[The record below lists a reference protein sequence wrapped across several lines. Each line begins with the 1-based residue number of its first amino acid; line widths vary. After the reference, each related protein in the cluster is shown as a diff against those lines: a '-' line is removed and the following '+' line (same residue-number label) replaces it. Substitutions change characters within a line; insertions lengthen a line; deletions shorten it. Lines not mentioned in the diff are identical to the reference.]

1 MSKDFEQYE
10 VEDFAF
16 DASFQHWVLAP
27 EPQVNAFWEAF
38 LQTHPEKTDQVLLA
52 RTLVLD
58 LHQVEN
64 QPEDQVAA
72 HQIWQK
78 VQNTL
83 QPQPRILWRNPGLW
97 RAAAAVAL
105 LLGLFWGLRFWQS
118 NLVGPS
124 IAQRSQQQSESNYIQ
139 EVNHSSQAL
148 KIHLADGTLV
158 TLAKN
163 SRLSYPRKFKGA
175 QRLVR
180 LSGEAFF
187 EVTKDPK
194 KPFLVY
200 ANQTVTKV
208 LGTSFRIKAYTEAP
222 EVTIAVRTGRV
233 SVFSEKEY
241 HKQQFSTQLSGLI
254 LTPNQQATYNTQA
267 QQLSKTLVEKPVV
280 LQKPNTLT
288 PFEFNETPLLQVF
301 STLENAYGVDIV
313 FEPGDIATRS
323 LTVSLENESLYEK
336 LEVICKTLGLSYQI
350 VDAQIIIA
358 NQTKPQ

>member
-1 MSKDFEQYE
+1 MSKDFAHYE

-16 DASFQHWVLAP
+16 EESFQRWVLAP
-27 EPQVNAFWEAF
+27 EPEVNAFWETF
-38 LQTHPEKTDQVLLA
+38 LQTHPEKTDQILLA

-58 LHQVEN
+58 LNKVDHQS
-64 QPEDQVAA
+64 EDRDAA

-78 VQNTL
+78 VQTTL
-83 QPQPRILWRNPGLW
+83 QPQPRVFWRNPGLW
-97 RAAAAVAL
+97 RAAAAIAL
-105 LLGLFWGLRFWQS
+105 LLGLFWGLRFWQP
-118 NLVGPS
+118 NLEEPS
-124 IAQRSQQQSESNYIQ
+124 LAQRPQQQSESNYVQ
-139 EVNHSSQAL
+139 EINHSNEVL

-163 SRLSYPRKFKGA
+163 SRLSYPRKFKGP

-187 EVTKDPK
+187 EVTKNPE

-208 LGTSFRIKAYTEAP
+208 LGTSFRIKAYSEAP
-222 EVTIAVRTGRV
+222 EVTVAVRTGRV

-267 QQLSKTLVEKPVV
+267 QQLSKTLVENPLV
-280 LQKPNTLT
+280 LQRPNTSS
-288 PFEFNETPLLQVF
+288 PFEFDDTPLLEVF
-301 STLENAYGVDIV
+301 SILENAYGVDIV
-313 FEPGDIATRS
+313 FDREALENRS
-323 LTVSLENESLYEK
+323 LSVSLENESLYEK
-336 LEVICKTLGLSYQI
+336 LDVICKTLGLSYQI
-350 VDAQIIIA
+350 IDAKIIIS

>member
-1 MSKDFEQYE
+1 MSKDFAQYE

-16 DASFQHWVLAP
+16 EESFQCWVLAP
-27 EPQVNAFWEAF
+27 EPEVNAFWEAF
-38 LQTHPEKTDQVLLA
+38 LQNHPEKTDQILLA

-58 LHQVEN
+58 LNKVDH
-64 QPEDQVAA
+64 QPEDRDTA

-78 VQNTL
+78 VQTTL
-83 QPQPRILWRNPGLW
+83 QPQPRMFWRNPGLW
-97 RAAAAVAL
+97 RVAAAVAL

-118 NLVGPS
+118 NLVAPP
-124 IAQRSQQQSESNYIQ
+124 IAQRTQQQNESHYLQ
-139 EVNHSSQAL
+139 EINHSNEVL

-187 EVTKDPK
+187 EVAKNPK

-208 LGTSFRIKAYTEAP
+208 LGTSFRIKAYSEAP

-241 HKQQFSTQLSGLI
+241 QKQQFSTQLSGLI
-254 LTPNQQATYNTQA
+254 LTPNQQAIYNTQA

-280 LQKPNTLT
+280 LQRPNTLT
-288 PFEFNETPLLQVF
+288 PFEFNETPLVDVF
-301 STLENAYGVDIV
+301 GTLENAYGVDIV
-313 FEPGDIATRS
+313 FDRETLVNRS
-323 LTVSLENESLYEK
+323 LSVSLENESLYEK

>member
-16 DASFQHWVLAP
+16 DASFQRWVLAP
-27 EPQVNAFWEAF
+27 EPEVNAFWENF
-38 LQTHPEKTDQVLLA
+38 LQIHPEKTDQVLLA

-58 LHQVEN
+58 LHRVEN
-64 QPEDQVAA
+64 RSEDQTAA

-78 VQNTL
+78 VQHTL
-83 QPQPRILWRNPGLW
+83 QPKPRMFWRNPGLW
-97 RAAAAVAL
+97 RAAAAIAL
-105 LLGLFWGLRFWQS
+105 VLGLLWGLRFWQS
-118 NLVGPS
+118 NLEVPS
-124 IAQRSQQQSESNYIQ
+124 IAQQQSESNSIQ
-139 EVNHSSQAL
+139 EVNHSNQVL

-187 EVTKDPK
+187 EVAKNPE

-208 LGTSFRIKAYTEAP
+208 LGTSFRIKAYAEAP
-222 EVTIAVRTGRV
+222 EVSIAVRTGRV

-241 HKQQFSTQLSGLI
+241 AKRQFNTQLNGLI
-254 LTPNQQATYNTQA
+254 LTPNQQAIYNTQA
-267 QQLSKTLVEKPVV
+267 QQLSRTLVEKPVV
-280 LQKPNTLT
+280 IQSPNALV
-288 PFEFNETPLLQVF
+288 PFEFNDTPLVEVF

-313 FEPGDIATRS
+313 YETSEMATRS

-350 VDAQIIIA
+350 VDAQIIVS
-358 NQTKPQ
+358 NQNKIQ